1 MSIRIL
7 IADDHPIV
15 RTGIAT
21 ELERIVNFEVVGR
34 ASTTDEALQFTR
46 ELLPDVLLL
55 DINMPGMKMVELLQ
69 TFRDENIST
78 KVLILTAFKDPGNV
92 LGALEAGAHGYL
104 LKDEA
109 PNNIAAAIHAIY
121 RNEAWFSP
129 SIQKIIAEKARG
141 KQVLREEEFTKRE
154 AEIMAYVNE
163 GWKNSE
169 IADQLQLSQRTV
181 EFHLSNIYKKLGVDS
196 RTRAVTA
203 LRDQN

>member
-21 ELERIVNFEVVGR
+21 ELQRIVNFEIVGK
-34 ASTTDEALQFTR
+34 AGTADEAFQLAK

-69 TFRDENIST
+69 SIRDEEIAT

-109 PNNIAAAIHAIY
+109 PNNIAAAINAII

-129 SIQKIIAEKARG
+129 SIQKILAEKARG
-141 KQVLREEEFTKRE
+141 KQLLREEEFTKRE
-154 AEIMAYVNE
+154 AQIMEYINE

-169 IADQLQLSQRTV
+169 LAAQLQLSQRTV
-181 EFHLSNIYKKLGVDS
+181 EYHLSNIYKKLGVDS
-196 RTRAVTA
+196 RTRAITA
-203 LRDQN
+203 IRDQ

>member
-21 ELERIVNFEVVGR
+21 ELQRIVNFEIVGK
-34 ASTTDEALQFTR
+34 AGTADEAFQLAK

-69 TFRDENIST
+69 SIRDEEIAT

-109 PNNIAAAIHAIY
+109 PNNIAAAINAII

-129 SIQKIIAEKARG
+129 SIQKILAEKARG
-141 KQVLREEEFTKRE
+141 KQLLREEEFTKRE
-154 AEIMAYVNE
+154 AQIMEYINE

-169 IADQLQLSQRTV
+169 IAAQLQLSQRTV
-181 EFHLSNIYKKLGVDS
+181 EYHLSNIYKKLGVDS
-196 RTRAVTA
+196 RTRAITA
-203 LRDQN
+203 IRDQ

>member
-21 ELERIVNFEVVGR
+21 ELERIVNFEIVGK
-34 ASTTDEALQFTR
+34 AGTADEALQFAK
-46 ELLPDVLLL
+46 ELIPDVLLL

-69 TFRDENIST
+69 GIRDEKIST

-109 PNNIAAAIHAIY
+109 PNNIAAAINAIV

-129 SIQKIIAEKARG
+129 SIQKILAEKARG
-141 KQVLREEEFTKRE
+141 KQILREDEFTKRE
-154 AEIMAYVNE
+154 EQIMDYINE

-169 IADQLQLSQRTV
+169 IAAQLQLSQRTV
-181 EFHLSNIYKKLGVDS
+181 EYHLSNIYKKLGVDS
-196 RTRAVTA
+196 RTRAITA
-203 LRDQN
+203 IRDQ

>member
-21 ELERIVNFEVVGR
+21 ELERIVNFEIVGK
-34 ASTTDEALQFTR
+34 AGTADEALQFAK
-46 ELLPDVLLL
+46 ELIPDVLLL

-69 TFRDENIST
+69 GIRDEKIST

-109 PNNIAAAIHAIY
+109 PNNIAAAINAIV

-129 SIQKIIAEKARG
+129 SIQKILAEKARG
-141 KQVLREEEFTKRE
+141 KQILREDEFTKRE
-154 AEIMAYVNE
+154 AQIMEYINE

-169 IADQLQLSQRTV
+169 IAAQLQLSQRTV
-181 EFHLSNIYKKLGVDS
+181 EYHLSNIYKKLGVDS
-196 RTRAVTA
+196 RTRAITA
-203 LRDQN
+203 IRDQ

>member
-21 ELERIVNFEVVGR
+21 ELDRIVNFEIVGK
-34 ASTTDEALQFTR
+34 ASTTDEALQLAK

-69 TFRDENIST
+69 EIRNKEITT

-109 PNNIAAAIHAIY
+109 PNNIAAAINSIY

-141 KQVLREEEFTKRE
+141 KQILRQEEFTKRE
-154 AEIMAYVNE
+154 AQIMEYINE

-169 IADQLQLSQRTV
+169 IAAQLQLSQRTV
-181 EFHLSNIYKKLGVDS
+181 EYHLSNIYKKLGVDS
-196 RTRAVTA
+196 RTRAITA
-203 LRDQN
+203 LRDQ